1 MRGAVGV
8 LSQTPAV
15 SASPDYSTGDCIGS
29 LLTFQPVVL
38 AAGHDAT
45 VQSVTVLCKVAN
57 TVAMDLIL
65 FNANPAATVLAS
77 GLTDNT
83 APTIHVDDLA
93 KVIGVINITKW
104 TSLGGGSQA
113 IGEANNLAF
122 PVELATT
129 VMYGVLVARGT
140 INLAST
146 SDITVTLRAFRH

>member
-15 SASPDYSTGDCIGS
+15 SASPDYSTGDCVGS

-45 VQSVTVLCKVAN
+45 VQAVTVQCKVAN

-65 FNANPAATVLAS
+65 FNANPSAS
-77 GLTDNT
+77 TFTDNS
-83 APTIHVDDLA
+83 APAVHADDLA

-104 TSLGGGSQA
+104 TSMGSNSQSM
-113 IGEANNLAF
+113 GEATNLAF

-129 VMYGVLVARGT
+129 AAYGVLVARGT
-140 INLAST
+140 VNLAST
-146 SDITVTLRAFRH
+146 SDITVTLRAYRH

>member
-15 SASPDYSTGDCIGS
+15 SASPDYSTGDCVGS

-38 AAGHDAT
+38 AANHDAT
-45 VQSVTVLCKVAN
+45 IQAVTVQCKVAN

-65 FNANPAATVLAS
+65 FNANPAESTF
-77 GLTDNT
+77 TDNS
-83 APTIHVDDLA
+83 APAVHANDLA

-104 TSLGGGSQA
+104 TSMGSNSQSM
-113 IGEANNLAF
+113 GEATNLAF

-129 VMYGVLVARGT
+129 AAYGVLVARGT
-140 INLAST
+140 VNLAST
-146 SDITVTLRAFRH
+146 SDITVTLRAYRH